1 MADDSPGPAN
11 LTVFESAPAA
21 SDEFDISDP
30 ELLGMLEASQRTHFW
45 FTARNLQIAD
55 FLRRDGA
62 PPPRRVLEVG
72 CGTGTV
78 LSSLRRAG
86 YDALGVEMHAELARR
101 AAAAN
106 PAGRIYSLDVRRPPA
121 EFLREGPFEVVG
133 AFDVVEHLE
142 QPEEALRACAGLL
155 RPGGLLVGTVPALPS
170 LWSDYDAHAGHRLRY
185 DADAIRA
192 LFERALLPVPRVSYF
207 FQVLIPAMLGRRALI
222 GRRGS
227 QDVRQRRAAQH
238 LALDTPGPFW
248 NRALAS
254 ACGLE
259 RWVRRLLPL
268 VDGIPGASLWFSA
281 RISNPDAFRE
291 ATPPTERTG
300 GRS

>member
-1 MADDSPGPAN
+1 MADDFRAPAN
-11 LTVFESAPAA
+11 LTVLQSAPAA
-21 SDEFDISDP
+21 SEEFDISDP
-30 ELLGMLEASQRTHFW
+30 ELVDMLEASQRTHFW
-45 FTARNLQIAD
+45 FTARNRQIAD

-62 PPPRRVLEVG
+62 PPPARVLEVG

-86 YDALGVEMHAELARR
+86 YDAIGVEMHAELARR

-106 PAGRIYSLDVRRPPA
+106 PAGHVYSLDIRRPPA

-133 AFDVVEHLE
+133 AFDVLEHLE

-155 RPGGLLVGTVPALPS
+155 RPGGLLVGTVPALSS

-185 DADAIRA
+185 DSSGIRA
-192 LFERALLPVPRVSYF
+192 LFKRALLPVPRISYF

-227 QDVRQRRAAQH
+227 QDVAQRRAAQH
-238 LALDTPGPFW
+238 LALDTPGPFL

-259 RWVRRLLPL
+259 RFARRVLPF
-268 VDGIPGASLWFSA
+268 VDGLPGASIWFSA
-281 RISNPDAFRE
+281 PIANPDAFRE

>member
-1 MADDSPGPAN
+1 MADDPREPAN
-11 LTVFESAPAA
+11 LTVLQTAPAA
-21 SDEFDISDP
+21 SAEFDISDP
-30 ELLGMLEASQRTHFW
+30 ELVDMLEASQRTHFW
-45 FTARNLQIAD
+45 FPARNLQIAD

-62 PPPRRVLEVG
+62 PPPARVLEVG

-86 YDALGVEMHAELARR
+86 YDAIGVEMHAELARR
-101 AAAAN
+101 AAVAN

-142 QPEEALRACAGLL
+142 QPEEALRACAGIL
-155 RPGGLLVGTVPALPS
+155 RPGGLLVGTVPALLS

-185 DADAIRA
+185 DAPAIRA
-192 LFERALLPVPRVSYF
+192 LFDRALLPVPRISYF
-207 FQVLIPAMLGRRALI
+207 FQVLVPAMLGRRARI
-222 GRRGS
+222 GRRGA
-227 QDVRQRRAAQH
+227 QGVRERRAAQH

-248 NRALAS
+248 NRAFAS
-254 ACGLE
+254 ACGFE
-259 RWVRRLLPL
+259 RAVRRILPF
-268 VDGIPGASLWFSA
+268 VDGIPGASIWFST
-281 RISNPDAFRE
+281 RIPNPDTFKE
-291 ATPPTERTG
+291 VKPPTGRTG